1 MPAMSK
7 VNYRETH
14 FPHPTLTPVIGY
26 PTYPTIV
33 LLQQETNANLASVPT
48 TLSDGLNGHVGL
60 GLSAMAYARG
70 FSVPYA
76 RPDKPDP
83 YVPPIDNNVLV
94 HQRAEKQHKEIRRSI
109 SRSQP
114 SRAYLFEYD
123 QGCS

>member
-26 PTYPTIV
+26 PTYLTIV

-60 GLSAMAYARG
+60 GLSKTAYARG
-70 FSVPYA
+70 CSVPYE
-76 RPDKPDP
+76 RPDQPEK
-83 YVPPIDNNVLV
+83 YVPPTDTDVLV
-94 HQRAEKQHKEIRRSI
+94 
-109 SRSQP
+109 
-114 SRAYLFEYD
+114 
-123 QGCS
+123 